1 MLGRYSSHS
10 NLPVSTQIDIMM
22 TLGLRLLVL
31 ASGILLLSLTSCNTS
46 RQTPE
51 QLIETYYAGFNAG
64 DFAQI
69 QSVVADSFT
78 NISEGYVTRQSLEDQ
93 YVMFQWDSVFVPS
106 YTISD
111 VEVLDAGVKAMVS
124 SYSKRYAFLDH
135 NPLTCEMTFAI
146 ADDVLNQLT
155 VGECPG
161 SDWDAWSARRDTL
174 VAWIDIHH
182 PELSGFIH
190 DLTRE
195 GAENY
200 LQAITLYERAM
211 K

>member
-1 MLGRYSSHS
+1 
-10 NLPVSTQIDIMM
+10 M
-22 TLGLRLLVL
+22 TTGFRLLVL
-31 ASGILLLSLTSCNTS
+31 ATGFFLLSLAACSTPD
-46 RQTPE
+46 QTPE
-51 QLIETYYAGFNAG
+51 QLIDTYYAGFNAG
-64 DFAQI
+64 DFSQI

-78 NISEGYVTRQSLEDQ
+78 NISEGYITHQSLKDQ
-93 YVMFQWDSVFVPS
+93 YIMFQWDSVFVPS
-106 YTISD
+106 YSISD
-111 VEVLDAGVKAMVS
+111 VEVLDAGIKAMVS
-124 SYSKRYAFLDH
+124 SSSKRYAFLEH

-146 ADDVLNQLT
+146 ADGVLNQLT

-174 VAWIDIHH
+174 VAWVDIHH

-190 DLTRE
+190 DLTKE

-200 LQAITLYERAM
+200 MQAISLYEHAM